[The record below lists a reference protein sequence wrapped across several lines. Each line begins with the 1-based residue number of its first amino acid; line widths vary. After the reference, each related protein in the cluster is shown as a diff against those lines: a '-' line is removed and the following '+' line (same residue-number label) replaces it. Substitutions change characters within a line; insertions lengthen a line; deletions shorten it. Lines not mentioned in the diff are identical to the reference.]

1 MERTTTEP
9 KLARIALKQQ
19 KMLRAHINK
28 IRRQG
33 KKITG

>member
-1 MERTTTEP
+1 MERTTTEA